1 MKGQRVS
8 PVTIFAVSVVNL
20 ALIAYGV
27 GVVTEQRTH
36 KVTRR
41 ALFWLRLGVVLDVV
55 ATTAMIIGSSSGPFT
70 AHGWVGYSALTVMV
84 VETALAWRHRRAH
97 GDDDVPAWLHLYSR
111 FAYGWWV
118 LAYFTGAWLV
128 MRERA

>member
-1 MKGQRVS
+1 MK
-8 PVTIFAVSVVNL
+8 PITIFAVTVVNL

-41 ALFWLRLGVVLDVV
+41 ALFWLRLGVVLDIV
-55 ATTAMIIGSSSGPFT
+55 ATTAMILGSSSGPFT
-70 AHGWVGYSALTVMV
+70 LHGFVGYSALAVMMS
-84 VETALAWRHRRAH
+84 ETGLAWRHRSRQ
-97 GDDDVPAWLHLYSR
+97 GDADVPRWLHLYSR

-118 LAYFTGAWLV
+118 VAYFTGAWLV
-128 MRERA
+128 MRGSA